1 LNIARRSRKA
11 RAISRR
17 TRAEIEESGQVFHM
31 LSQQARYALKALFFL
46 ASENADR
53 PLPTAEIAAASNV
66 PRKFLEAILL
76 DLKIAGIIHSTR
88 GKSGG
93 YMLARTPEEITFG
106 EVIRV
111 TDGPLA
117 LIHCASRRFY
127 RKCLDCPDEAACA
140 LRRVMVE
147 AREQLAAVLDNRTL
161 ADAINGDPLI
171 DGDDKPPL
179 VRQAG

>member
-1 LNIARRSRKA
+1 
-11 RAISRR
+11 
-17 TRAEIEESGQVFHM
+17 M
-31 LSQQARYALKALFFL
+31 LSQQSRYALKALFHL
-46 ASENADR
+46 ATQNSDKPMPAV
-53 PLPTAEIAAASNV
+53 EIAAASNV

-88 GKSGG
+88 GKAGG
-93 YMLARTPEEITFG
+93 YTLARSPEEITFG

-140 LRRVMVE
+140 LRRVMIE
-147 AREQLAAVLDNRTL
+147 ARDQLAAVLDNRTL
-161 ADAINGDPLI
+161 ADAISGDPLI
-171 DGDDKPPL
+171 DGTDEPPL

>member
-1 LNIARRSRKA
+1 
-11 RAISRR
+11 
-17 TRAEIEESGQVFHM
+17 M
-31 LSQQARYALKALFFL
+31 LSQQSRYALKALFFL
-46 ASENADR
+46 AQHNSER
-53 PLPTAEIAAASNV
+53 PVPAVEIAAASNV

-88 GKSGG
+88 GKAGG
-93 YMLARTPEEITFG
+93 YTLARSPQEITFG

-147 AREQLAAVLDNRTL
+147 ARDQLASVLDNRTL
-161 ADAINGDPLI
+161 ADAIGGDPLI
-171 DGDDKPPL
+171 GGDDEPP
-179 VRQAG
+179 QARKVG

>member
-1 LNIARRSRKA
+1 
-11 RAISRR
+11 
-17 TRAEIEESGQVFHM
+17 
-31 LSQQARYALKALFFL
+31 
-46 ASENADR
+46 
-53 PLPTAEIAAASNV
+53 V

-88 GKSGG
+88 GKAGG
-93 YMLARTPEEITFG
+93 YTLARSPQEITFG

-147 AREQLAAVLDNRTL
+147 ARDQLASVLDNRTL
-161 ADAINGDPLI
+161 ADAIGGDPLI
-171 DGDDKPPL
+171 DGDDEPP
-179 VRQAG
+179 QARKVG

>member
-1 LNIARRSRKA
+1 
-11 RAISRR
+11 
-17 TRAEIEESGQVFHM
+17 M
-31 LSQQARYALKALFFL
+31 LSQQSRYALKALFYL
-46 ASENADR
+46 ASENSER
-53 PLPTAEIAAASNV
+53 PVPTATIAAASNV

-76 DLKIAGIIHSTR
+76 DLKVAGIIHSTR

-93 YMLARTPEEITFG
+93 YVLARPPEEISFG

-140 LRRVMVE
+140 LRRVMIE
-147 AREQLAAVLDNRTL
+147 ARDQLASVLDHRTL
-161 ADAINGDPLI
+161 ADAIKGDPLI
-171 DGDDKPPL
+171 ESDAPSL
-179 VRQAG
+179 LEREAT